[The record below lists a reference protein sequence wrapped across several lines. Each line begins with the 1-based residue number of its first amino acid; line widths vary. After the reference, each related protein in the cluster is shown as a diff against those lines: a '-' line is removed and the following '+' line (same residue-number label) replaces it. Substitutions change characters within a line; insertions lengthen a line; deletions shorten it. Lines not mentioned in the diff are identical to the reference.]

1 MAVELGKSFVLA
13 HTSVLRD
20 IQKTSEESINHDYSK
35 KVERPTDHV
44 SFHARQ
50 SY

>member
-1 MAVELGKSFVLA
+1 MAVVLGKSFTLF
-13 HTSVLRD
+13 HTSSLRD
-20 IQKTSEESINHDYSK
+20 IQKTSEESINHDCSK

-44 SFHARQ
+44 LFHARQ